1 MLDLVREVS
10 QSAHRNGLF
19 WRVLG
24 VTVALSF
31 VWHYHL

>member
-1 MLDLVREVS
+1 MLDLVWEVS

-24 VTVALSF
+24 VTIALGL
-31 VWHYHL
+31 VWHDHL